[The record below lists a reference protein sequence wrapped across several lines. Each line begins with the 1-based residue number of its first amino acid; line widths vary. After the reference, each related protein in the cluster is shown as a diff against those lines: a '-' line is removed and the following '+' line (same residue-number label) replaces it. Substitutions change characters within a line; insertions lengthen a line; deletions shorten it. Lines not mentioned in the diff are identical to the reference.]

1 MTEEKI
7 DTAAYMAPGDKAKI
21 IKVSGASNVRKR
33 LLDMGIMPGVVI
45 EMIRPAPLGDPVQIK
60 IKGYHLSLRKTEAS
74 HILIKKQR
82 RKE

>member
-1 MTEEKI
+1 
-7 DTAAYMAPGDKAKI
+7 
-21 IKVSGASNVRKR
+21 VRKK

-74 HILIKKQR
+74 RIVIKKQR
-82 RKE
+82 QKE

>member
-1 MTEEKI
+1 MPNEKI
-7 DTAAYMAPGDKAKI
+7 DTAAYMAPGEKAKI
-21 IKVSGASNVRKR
+21 IKISGKPNLRKK
-33 LLDMGIMPGVVI
+33 LLDMGIIPGSLI

-82 RKE
+82 QKE